1 MNILIFFSSYSV
13 VRPSILPSQGSD
25 SGSNPDGSILHLWDD
40 LLDFMQLRNLK
51 LKEQYRSDR
60 DNIIADFFIPCL
72 SNCIQFDREIEYLTL
87 QGLSTL
93 SLGFHNTT
101 PSARIR
107 MITGHQFKISDLN
120 TMSKIFVKNGNS
132 RLNFN
137 PELIKDIKLEVI
149 RKLFTSGNLMLK
161 IGIPSSE
168 DIDGTFAEKI
178 GIFQDQNGDA
188 VAFSGSSNVSFDR
201 QSKNFETIDVFTSWN
216 DKTRVDIKKEDFE
229 NLWSNETTSVSVYD
243 FEYAEKH
250 NLLKYSSEWA
260 VNLN

>member
-1 MNILIFFSSYSV
+1 VITLICVSSYSV

-25 SGSNPDGSILHLWDD
+25 SGSNPDGSILHLWDN

-72 SNCIQFDREIEYLTL
+72 SNCIQYDRAIEYLTL

-93 SLGFHNTT
+93 SLGFHNST
-101 PSARIR
+101 PNARIR

-120 TMSKIFVKNGNS
+120 TMSKIFLKNGNS
-132 RLNFN
+132 RINFN
-137 PELIKDIKLEVI
+137 PELIRDVKLEVI

-178 GIFQDQNGDA
+178 GIFQDANGDS

-201 QSKNFETIDVFTSWN
+201 HTKNFETIDVFTSWN

>member
-1 MNILIFFSSYSV
+1 
-13 VRPSILPSQGSD
+13 
-25 SGSNPDGSILHLWDD
+25 
-40 LLDFMQLRNLK
+40 MQLRNLK

-72 SNCIQFDREIEYLTL
+72 SNCIQFDRGIEYLTL

-101 PSARIR
+101 PNARIR

-137 PELIKDIKLEVI
+137 PELIKDVKLEVI
-149 RKLFTSGNLMLK
+149 RKLFASGNLMLK

-216 DKTRVDIKKEDFE
+216 DKTRVDSKKEDFE
-229 NLWSNETTSVSVYD
+229 NLWSNETKSVSVYD

>member
-1 MNILIFFSSYSV
+1 
-13 VRPSILPSQGSD
+13 
-25 SGSNPDGSILHLWDD
+25 
-40 LLDFMQLRNLK
+40 MQLRNLK

-72 SNCIQFDREIEYLTL
+72 SNCIQYDRAIEYTTL

-120 TMSKIFVKNGNS
+120 TMSKIFLKNGTS
-132 RLNFN
+132 RINFN
-137 PELIKDIKLEVI
+137 PELIRDVKLEVI
-149 RKLFTSGNLMLK
+149 KKLFISGNLMLK

-178 GIFQDQNGDA
+178 GIFQDASGDV
-188 VAFSGSSNVSFDR
+188 VAFSGSSNVAFDS
-201 QSKNFETIDVFTSWN
+201 QNKNFESIDVFTSWN

-229 NLWSNETTSVSVYD
+229 SLWSNETKSVSVYD

-260 VNLN
+260 VNIS